1 MCLKACAM
9 QMNSQIRIHSR
20 ISPHQK
26 PYPVYICAGAS
37 VLILLS
43 VLLPMSSTS
52 IYLFLLLVKFGFS
65 LQSTYNPRLMQA
77 QAGLK
82 LHPEYSQA
90 SQARGKRGLHDS
102 RFWLDPSLHAGS
114 SRA

>member
-1 MCLKACAM
+1 MCLKTCAM

-20 ISPHQK
+20 ISPHQQ
-26 PYPVYICAGAS
+26 PYPVYICTGAS

-52 IYLFLLLVKFGFS
+52 IYLFLLLVKFVFFPFK
-65 LQSTYNPRLMQA
+65 YNPRLMQA

-102 RFWLDPSLHAGS
+102 RFWLDPCLQAGS